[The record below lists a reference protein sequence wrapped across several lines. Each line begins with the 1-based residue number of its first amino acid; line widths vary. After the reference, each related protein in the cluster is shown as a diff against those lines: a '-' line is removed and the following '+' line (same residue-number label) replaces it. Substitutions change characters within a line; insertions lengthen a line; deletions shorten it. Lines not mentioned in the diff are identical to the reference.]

1 MDVTTTAVVATP
13 LTGTTVRAVGDTVP
27 VRVAVSRLRESGCEV
42 ERVGQA
48 PPGSGSAGW
57 IDLVTGPAGLGGPY
71 PGCDITWSTP
81 SVPLTDERDVQAACG
96 LAHLHGRAR
105 GRDRFLP
112 IDYASV
118 CAGVLAA
125 QAVLAARL
133 TLERGG
139 PVLRGSVSV
148 AGAALMA
155 VAPYVAEATA
165 TRETPPEEHTGRTPP
180 FRSSDGVRFE
190 IETLDPEA
198 WLLFWRTSGAPMEA
212 IAAGWAPFQRR
223 FATAVCPLPGAL
235 FDTLAARP
243 FSIVRDIARE
253 CAVGAVPVRS
263 PGENTEEGPALPGRL
278 RGLDTTPGPPL
289 PSWPGNGT
297 APLSG
302 LRLVEATNRVQ
313 GPLAGLV
320 LTLLG
325 ADTVRVEPPGG
336 DPMRGVPPLAGGI
349 SARFATFNR
358 GKDAVECDLRSAE
371 GRHTAG
377 ELAARG
383 HVLLYN
389 WPPGRAERFGLGV
402 DDLTARAPGL
412 VHVHAEGWAGEE
424 PAPGAP
430 ATDFSVQA
438 HGGIAHLLADD
449 DTGPAP
455 SLVTL
460 TDVLGALLAA
470 EASLAGL
477 LMRARTGV
485 GVAGR
490 TALVDAA
497 RLLRRAGRGRA
508 RSTGHGTPPVADPRT
523 VARNF
528 PEAFTWEHGIALP
541 RAPWTFTPLD
551 GPSGAPLDGEAWR

>member
-1 MDVTTTAVVATP
+1 MDVTATAVLAAP

-27 VRVAVSRLRESGCEV
+27 VRVAVSRLRGLGCEV
-42 ERVGQA
+42 ERVGRA
-48 PPGSGSAGW
+48 SLDPESAGGV
-57 IDLVTGPAGLGGPY
+57 DLVTGPAEPGGAH

-81 SVPLTDERDVQAACG
+81 SVPLTDEHDVQAACG
-96 LAHLHGRAR
+96 LAHLHGRAH

-125 QAVLAARL
+125 QAVLAAGL

-139 PVLRGSVSV
+139 PALRGSVSV
-148 AGAALMA
+148 AGAALLA

-165 TRETPPEEHTGRTPP
+165 TGEEGPPRERAGQAPP

-198 WLLFWRTSGAPMEA
+198 WLLFWRTAGAPVEA

-243 FSIVRDIARE
+243 FASVRDIARE
-253 CAVGAVPVRS
+253 CAVGAVPLRT
-263 PGENTEEGPALPGRL
+263 PGENTDVGADPHGRL
-278 RGLDTTPGPPL
+278 RGLDSTPGPPL
-289 PSWPGNGT
+289 PSWPGHGT

-325 ADTVRVEPPGG
+325 ADTVRIEPPGG
-336 DPMRGVPPLAGGI
+336 DPMRGVPPLAAGT
-349 SARFATFNR
+349 SARFAAFNR
-358 GKDAVECDLRSAE
+358 GKDAVECDLRSPE
-371 GRHTAG
+371 GRRAAG
-377 ELAARG
+377 ETAARG

-402 DDLTARAPGL
+402 EDLTARAPGL

-438 HGGIAHLLADD
+438 HGGIAHLLTDD

-470 EASLAGL
+470 EAALAGL
-477 LMRARTGV
+477 LTRARTGA

-508 RSTGHGTPPVADPRT
+508 RPTGHGTPPVADPGT
-523 VARNF
+523 VARDF
-528 PEAFTWEHGIALP
+528 PEAFTREHGVALP
-541 RAPWTFTPLD
+541 RAPWTF
-551 GPSGAPLDGEAWR
+551 APLDGEARR

>member
-1 MDVTTTAVVATP
+1 MDVTTTAALAAP
-13 LTGTTVRAVGDTVP
+13 LTGTMVRAVGDTVP
-27 VRVAVSRLRESGCEV
+27 VRVAVSRLRELGCEI
-42 ERVGQA
+42 ERVGDA
-48 PPGSGSAGW
+48 SPGPGAAGR
-57 IDLVTGPAGLGGPY
+57 IDLVTGPAGPD

-81 SVPLTDERDVQAACG
+81 SVPLTGERDVQAACG

-105 GRDRFLP
+105 GRDRFLS

-118 CAGVLAA
+118 CAGVLAT
-125 QAVLAARL
+125 QAVLAAKL

-139 PVLRGSVSV
+139 PALRGSLSV

-165 TRETPPEEHTGRTPP
+165 TRGTPAVESTGQVPP
-180 FRSSDGVRFE
+180 FRSSDGVLFE

-198 WLLFWRTSGAPMEA
+198 WLLFWRTLGAPMEA
-212 IAAGWAPFQRR
+212 IATGWAPFQRR

-243 FSIVRDIARE
+243 FALVRDIAGE
-253 CAVGAVPVRS
+253 CAVGAVPLRS
-263 PGENTEEGPALPGRL
+263 PGENTEEGPASPGRL
-278 RGLDTTPGPPL
+278 RGLDATPGPSL
-289 PSWPGNGT
+289 PPWSQSGT
-297 APLSG
+297 GPLSG

-313 GPLAGLV
+313 GPLAGSV

-325 ADTVRVEPPGG
+325 TDTVRVEPPGG

-349 SARFATFNR
+349 SARFAAFNR
-358 GKDAVECDLRSAE
+358 GKDAVECDLRSTE
-371 GRHTAG
+371 GRRAAG

-402 DDLTARAPGL
+402 DDLMAGAPGL
-412 VHVHAEGWAGEE
+412 VHVHAEGWAGAE
-424 PAPGAP
+424 PGPGAP

-438 HGGIAHLLADD
+438 HGGIADLLADD

-470 EASLAGL
+470 EAALAGL
-477 LMRARTGV
+477 LLRARTGV

-497 RLLRRAGRGRA
+497 RLLRWAGRGRA
-508 RSTGHGTPPVADPRT
+508 RSNRGGTPPVADLET
-523 VARNF
+523 VARTF
-528 PEAFTWEHGIALP
+528 PEAFTRRHGVSLP
-541 RAPWTFTPLD
+541 RAPWTFAPLD
-551 GPSGAPLDGEAWR
+551 GPLDGKARR

>member
-1 MDVTTTAVVATP
+1 MTATAAVAAP
-13 LTGTTVRAVGDTVP
+13 LTGTMVRAVGDTVP
-27 VRVAVSRLRESGCEV
+27 VRVAISRLRELGCAV
-42 ERVGQA
+42 ERVGEA
-48 PPGSGSAGW
+48 PPDPGSAGR
-57 IDLVTGPAGLGGPY
+57 IDLLPGPAGPAGP
-71 PGCDITWSTP
+71 PAGCDITWSTS
-81 SVPLTDERDVQAACG
+81 SVPLYGERDVQAACG

-118 CAGVLAA
+118 CAGVLAV
-125 QAVLAARL
+125 QAVLATKL

-139 PVLRGSVSV
+139 PALRGSVSV

-165 TRETPPEEHTGRTPP
+165 TRGTPPQEHPGQAPP

-190 IETLDPEA
+190 VETLDPEA

-223 FATAVCPLPGAL
+223 FATAVCPLPEAL
-235 FDTLAARP
+235 FDTLAARS
-243 FSIVRDIARE
+243 FAVVRDIARE
-253 CAVGAVPVRS
+253 CAVGAVPLRS
-263 PGENTEEGPALPGRL
+263 PGENTEEGPSSPGRL
-278 RGLDTTPGPPL
+278 RDLDAMPGTPL

-313 GPLAGLV
+313 GPLAGLA

-325 ADTVRVEPPGG
+325 AETVRVEPPGG
-336 DPMRGVPPLAGGI
+336 DPMRGVPPLAGGV
-349 SARFATFNR
+349 SARFAAFNR
-358 GKDAVECDLRSAE
+358 GKDAVECDLRSTE
-371 GRHTAG
+371 GRRAAG
-377 ELAARG
+377 EWAARG

-412 VHVHAEGWAGEE
+412 VHIHAEGWAGEE
-424 PAPGAP
+424 PDPGAP
-430 ATDFSVQA
+430 ATDFSIQA

-470 EASLAGL
+470 EAALAGL
-477 LMRARTGV
+477 LLRARTGA

-497 RLLRRAGRGRA
+497 RLLRWAGRGRA
-508 RSTGHGTPPVADPRT
+508 GSTGHGTPPVADPET

-528 PEAFTWEHGIALP
+528 PEAFTREHGVALP
-541 RAPWTFTPLD
+541 RAPWTF
-551 GPSGAPLDGEAWR
+551 APLDGEAPR